1 MVIRVLTFEGCP
13 SCEATRRLV
22 EETVKELQIK
32 AEIDPVQVDGEDEAR
47 RQGFLG
53 SPTVQI
59 DGKDIEVSRREGKAG
74 FACRLYRT
82 PNGVSGVPPKS
93 LLVAAI
99 REAQQ
104 GAATQDSH

>member
-1 MVIRVLTFEGCP
+1 MVIRILTFEGCP

-22 EETVKELQIK
+22 EETVNALHLH
-32 AEIDPVQVDGEDEAR
+32 AEIDSIRIDGEDEAR

-53 SPTVQI
+53 SPTIQV
-59 DGKDIEVSRREGKAG
+59 DGRDIEVSRRGGKAA

-82 PNGVSGVPPKS
+82 QNGVDGVPPRS

-104 GAATQDSH
+104 GAAR